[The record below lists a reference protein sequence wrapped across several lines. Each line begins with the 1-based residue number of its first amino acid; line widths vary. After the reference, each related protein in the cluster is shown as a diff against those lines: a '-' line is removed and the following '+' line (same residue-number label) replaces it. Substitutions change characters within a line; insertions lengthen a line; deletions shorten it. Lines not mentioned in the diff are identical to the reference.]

1 MQGIPGYHEDVV
13 QTLGSIDYSLL
24 MREAL
29 RDVPRQVLRRVAA
42 SGLPGDHHFFVT
54 FRTDHPRVNVPLR
67 LRQQHPME
75 MTVVIQHQFS
85 GLLVDDGGFSV
96 TLRFGGRPEQIVVPF
111 DALTAF
117 VDPAAEF
124 GLRFER
130 EEEAPS
136 VVEAD
141 AGQKESGSPN
151 EPVGEAERRPNASSR
166 RQKADGK
173 VVSIGNFRKR

>member
-1 MQGIPGYHEDVV
+1 MQGIPGYHEGVV
-13 QTLGSIDYSLL
+13 RKLGSIDYSLL

-67 LRQQHPME
+67 LRQQHPTE

-124 GLRFER
+124 GLRFEL
-130 EEEAPS
+130 EDAAAS
-136 VVEAD
+136 GVEAG
-141 AGQKESGSPN
+141 AGQRESGSPT
-151 EPVGEAERRPNASSR
+151 EPLGEAERLPTAGQR
-166 RQKADGK
+166 RRKADGN
-173 VVSIGNFRKR
+173 VVSIGNFRKK